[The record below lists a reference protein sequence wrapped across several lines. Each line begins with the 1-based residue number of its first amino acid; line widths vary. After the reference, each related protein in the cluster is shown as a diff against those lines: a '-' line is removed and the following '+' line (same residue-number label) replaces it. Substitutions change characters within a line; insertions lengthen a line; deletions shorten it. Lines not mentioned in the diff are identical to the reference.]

1 MSQPEGTTASEN
13 EDKTSEETSETGT
26 EQDHNVKTESS
37 ENYEL
42 SSTSVSSQEVS
53 TENSTNAMNKK
64 HPEKQI
70 GKENLYHSDY
80 RFSLRL
86 RVHYRINEEAIRCLL
101 LVRWVLEQR

>member
-1 MSQPEGTTASEN
+1 MSA
-13 EDKTSEETSETGT
+13 
-26 EQDHNVKTESS
+26 
-37 ENYEL
+37 
-42 SSTSVSSQEVS
+42 
-53 TENSTNAMNKK
+53 ENSTNAMNKK

-101 LVRWVLEQR
+101 LVRWVLAISVVCQNDAALSCTVLTRKSTAARIKFCGLVGLVHR